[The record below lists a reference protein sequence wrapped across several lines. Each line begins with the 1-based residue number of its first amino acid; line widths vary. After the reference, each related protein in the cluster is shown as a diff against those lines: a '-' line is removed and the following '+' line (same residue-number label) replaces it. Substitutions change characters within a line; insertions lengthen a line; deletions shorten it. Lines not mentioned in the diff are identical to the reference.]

1 MAESSIFDIIH
12 YGNGNYK
19 NIKSRCGMKIDYKS
33 SVTLE
38 KVTCRICIQI
48 VIAEK
53 DKLIV
58 VSRRHKGEWQVRLR
72 ELNG

>member
-53 DKLIV
+53 AKLIV
-58 VSRRHKGEWQVRLR
+58 VSRRHKTEWEERLR
-72 ELNG
+72 SISG